1 MQELNTTFYKCSR
14 CGNIIGLISGDIN
27 RIMCCGKRMDLLEA
41 NTEDA
46 SLEKHMPVYEK
57 TGNQIVVKI
66 GEIAHPMEEDHYIQW
81 IALVSERQTTRIRLL
96 PEEPSEVK
104 FDYIPNSVIYAYCNK
119 HGLWKKEVV

>member
-1 MQELNTTFYKCSR
+1 MQESNTTFYKCSR

-46 SLEKHMPVYEK
+46 SVEKHMPVYEK

-104 FDYIPNSVIYAYCNK
+104 FDYIPNSVIYA
-119 HGLWKKEVV
+119 